1 MVGVVI
7 DIVAPIFGVV
17 ICGFIAGRVRL
28 LDKAAI
34 RGISIYVFN
43 LAIPLL
49 LFYAMAKMDLPD
61 VLPWSYLL
69 AYYGCALG
77 FFAVAFTLSGL
88 VFKYR
93 PREAGIFAFG
103 SSYGS
108 FIPLGIP
115 LVLTIFGEKA
125 TLPLFMLL
133 GTLVNLM
140 DLSLPVVLVGVL
152 ELFAQ
157 SATPCA
163 LFALGGA
170 LSQYRVAGSLGA
182 SAAICVMKTVIFPL
196 GVWLVLRFVLEL
208 DSLWLS
214 VAVVLAALPVG
225 INTYLFAERYST
237 GVPLAAASTVVSTAV
252 SMVTISLV
260 LLLLGVST

>member
-17 ICGFIAGRVRL
+17 ICGYIAGRVRL

-69 AYYGCALG
+69 GYYGCALG

-88 VFKYR
+88 VFGYR
-93 PREAGIFAFG
+93 PKEAGIFAFG

-115 LVLTIFGEKA
+115 LVLTI
-125 TLPLFMLL
+125 
-133 GTLVNLM
+133 
-140 DLSLPVVLVGVL
+140 LSL
-152 ELFAQ
+152 
-157 SATPCA
+157 
-163 LFALGGA
+163 
-170 LSQYRVAGSLGA
+170 
-182 SAAICVMKTVIFPL
+182 IHI
-196 GVWLVLRFVLEL
+196 
-208 DSLWLS
+208 
-214 VAVVLAALPVG
+214 
-225 INTYLFAERYST
+225 
-237 GVPLAAASTVVSTAV
+237 
-252 SMVTISLV
+252 
-260 LLLLGVST
+260 

>member
-17 ICGFIAGRVRL
+17 ICGFIAGHVRL

-88 VFKYR
+88 VFKYVLGR
-93 PREAGIFAFG
+93 PV
-103 SSYGS
+103 Y
-108 FIPLGIP
+108 
-115 LVLTIFGEKA
+115 
-125 TLPLFMLL
+125 
-133 GTLVNLM
+133 
-140 DLSLPVVLVGVL
+140 
-152 ELFAQ
+152 
-157 SATPCA
+157 
-163 LFALGGA
+163 
-170 LSQYRVAGSLGA
+170 
-182 SAAICVMKTVIFPL
+182 
-196 GVWLVLRFVLEL
+196 LR
-208 DSLWLS
+208 
-214 VAVVLAALPVG
+214 LAAV
-225 INTYLFAERYST
+225 
-237 GVPLAAASTVVSTAV
+237 TAV
-252 SMVTISLV
+252 SFHLAF
-260 LLLLGVST
+260 LWC